1 MMPSKWVEVKADR
14 ARRPSVQAG
23 YMRARSAYRLAERVR
38 LLREARGVSQGDL
51 AQLMGTTQSAVAR
64 LEAGGTY
71 PNFQTLERVGRAL
84 RAELVVEFR
93 DVLPTQKS
101 LIGGATRFAR
111 VSRNRSRGFVRRE
124 VGTRMRAKKTAKR
137 R

>member
-64 LEAGGTY
+64 LEAR
-71 PNFQTLERVGRAL
+71 P
-84 RAELVVEFR
+84 
-93 DVLPTQKS
+93 
-101 LIGGATRFAR
+101 FAR
-111 VSRNRSRGFVRRE
+111 FHP
-124 VGTRMRAKKTAKR
+124 
-137 R
+137 